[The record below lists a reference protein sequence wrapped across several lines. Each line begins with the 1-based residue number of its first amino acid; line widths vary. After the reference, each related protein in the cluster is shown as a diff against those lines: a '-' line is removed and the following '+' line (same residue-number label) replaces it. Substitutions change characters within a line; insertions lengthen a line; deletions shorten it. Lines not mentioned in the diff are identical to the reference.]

1 LYLYSIK
8 IKIAILKLISI
19 LIVFILFQVSCNNG
33 KKENTDNAILQRS
46 STNFS
51 GTFSGLMPCADCPG
65 IEVTLTFNP
74 DSSYSE
80 LMIYQERSSSF
91 KDSGR
96 WIRNGKM
103 IEVEYS
109 NKKAPPHSFLIKSDS
124 TIAWLDA
131 DKKEIEGPLKDHYI
145 LKKK

>member
-1 LYLYSIK
+1 
-8 IKIAILKLISI
+8 
-19 LIVFILFQVSCNNG
+19 
-33 KKENTDNAILQRS
+33 
-46 STNFS
+46 
-51 GTFSGLMPCADCPG
+51 MPCADCPG